1 MPQNQDYT
9 HQLQQLMQRV
19 GISSFRA
26 LSRSCGV
33 SQRQLKRIRTGE
45 ISQMRSEDLIK
56 LSQALEV
63 PVSELWS
70 KFSTVELN
78 WGTESEEPSLAW
90 QQEYERLQGQLK
102 QQRESLMQEFQQ
114 ESLQVLE
121 SWLLQ
126 WPTAAYAAGQNPQLA
141 AVKLLPLLRPVEQ
154 LLQQWGVEA
163 IATVGAEIEYDP
175 QVHQLMEG
183 TAVAGDRVKV
193 RYTGYRHGD
202 RLLFRAKVSL
212 APRAD

>member
-1 MPQNQDYT
+1 MPQTQDYT

-70 KFSTVELN
+70 NFSTVELN
-78 WGTESEEPSLAW
+78 WGAESEEPSLAL
-90 QQEYERLQGQLK
+90 QQEYERLQAQLK
-102 QQRESLMQEFQQ
+102 QQRESLMQEFQR

-212 APRAD
+212 APRGD

>member
-1 MPQNQDYT
+1 MPQTQDYT